1 MNKIP
6 TMFLRNP
13 EDRSRVLMEV
23 HPDCQ
28 WVLDG
33 EGVATRKY
41 EGTCVMLDEN
51 FEWWARREVKQ
62 GKERPPNYLYIST
75 DPNSGA
81 QMGYEPISQSSYV
94 KAHMEAVRSMPGKKF
109 KPGTYELV
117 GPSINKNPEGVTVHT
132 LLMHDEA
139 ETFIPLG
146 DGKPRTLESIK
157 NLTIALGLEEGW
169 EGIVFHH
176 PDGQRMAKIK
186 FRDFEKEVMEDVMNS

>member
-6 TMFLRNP
+6 TMFLRDP

-33 EGVATRKY
+33 EGMATRKY

-51 FEWWARREVKQ
+51 FEWWARREVKK
-62 GKERPPNYLYIST
+62 GKEQPENYMYIST

-81 QMGYEPISQSSYV
+81 QMGYEPIAQSSYV
-94 KAHMEAVRSMPGKKF
+94 KMHLEAVRSMPGKQF
-109 KPGTYELV
+109 KPGTYELI
-117 GPSINKNPEGVTVHT
+117 GPKINKNPEGVRAHT
-132 LLMHDEA
+132 LVMHDEA
-139 ETFIPLG
+139 ESYYPLSLG
-146 DGKPRTLESIK
+146 RPRTLEQIK
-157 NLTIALGLEEGW
+157 ELTIALGQEEGW

-176 PDGQRMAKIK
+176 QDGQRMAKIK
-186 FRDFEKEVMEDVMNS
+186 FRDFKSEIA